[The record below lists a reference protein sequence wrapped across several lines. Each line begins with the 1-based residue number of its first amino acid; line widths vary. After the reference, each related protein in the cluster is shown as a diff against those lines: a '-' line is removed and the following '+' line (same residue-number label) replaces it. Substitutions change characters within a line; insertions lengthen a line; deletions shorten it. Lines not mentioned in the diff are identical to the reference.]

1 MRKRGESR
9 MTSRS
14 EFCRIRKL
22 GMPLVG
28 MRKLQKGLEGNSQ
41 DYGFQHGK
49 FEMPMRHPSGCL

>member
-28 MRKLQKGLEGNSQ
+28 MRKLQEQQAWRGIVRTMAFNMASL
-41 DYGFQHGK
+41 
-49 FEMPMRHPSGCL
+49 RCL